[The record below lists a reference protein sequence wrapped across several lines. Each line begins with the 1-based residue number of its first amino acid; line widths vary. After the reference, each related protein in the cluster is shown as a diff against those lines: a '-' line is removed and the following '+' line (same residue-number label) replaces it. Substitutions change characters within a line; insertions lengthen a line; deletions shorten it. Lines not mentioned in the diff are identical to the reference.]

1 MTPKAND
8 AQPVAKKAASKAR
21 ASKIVEKAEETP
33 AISYEMPGYKALS
46 EEEMRRDLAEAG
58 IYAQAHAL
66 VPYQMRGN
74 TGDMYLLMQIAKHL
88 NIPFVTALRG
98 LSFIG
103 DKDVKPAMTA
113 QLMSA
118 LVRNAGHTLR
128 EQWDA
133 ETNTATATIIRKDDP
148 DFEHVAVW
156 DEEKARVAGLWE
168 STPTWVQY
176 PKAMLTARAMSEV
189 CRHAASEVLL
199 GFSYVPEEFQ
209 TAESAS
215 RVLDMRE
222 QVKHDMDRLHLS
234 SEKVAEVLDGVA
246 LPGIPVAL
254 MTPRELEEVNA
265 RIGVIEYERDKDKI
279 DEVRER
285 IQKGRDVLNL
295 SEGAF
300 AEIVRRNVRPG
311 RGYDTMNLRE
321 AEQVLDVLLRQAK
334 KSGNRSG
341 QRQAQ
346 PSQQAPTQ
354 QQHAPQQ
361 QVPVQPQQ
369 SAQQPRPQAQQGYT
383 QYMPAQPQEA
393 PQQRP
398 ETARQPQQAP
408 APAPQQQAP
417 AQESYGLYDESQR
430 PEQYPPLGS
439 QNPQGISGRM
449 AMIQRAMKKQ
459 GVSEEELPFVLAY
472 AFEDDERADVDNV
485 DALTMDDMTIL
496 LDRIQRYAAESKPAQ
511 EPTAELPFDGDTP
524 ADNMDGLESSYN
536 AHGGEV
542 DDDPENW
549 NEGWPETAKPGGG
562 ANQ

>member
-1 MTPKAND
+1 MTSQTRTTKD
-8 AQPVAKKAASKAR
+8 
-21 ASKIVEKAEETP
+21 VEKAEEPP
-33 AISYEMPGYKALS
+33 APVWEVPGYKALS
-46 EEEMRRDLAEAG
+46 EEEMRRDLAEAD
-58 IYAQAHAL
+58 IYSKAFAL
-66 VPYQMRGN
+66 IPYQMRGN
-74 TGDMYLLMQIAKHL
+74 AGDMYLLMQIAKHL
-88 NIPFVTALRG
+88 NVPFVTALRG

-103 DKDVKPAMTA
+103 DKDVKPAMSA

-133 ETNTATATIIRKDDP
+133 ETNTATATLIRKDDP
-148 DFEHVAVW
+148 SFEHVAVW
-156 DEEKARVAGLWE
+156 DEEKARIAGLWE

-199 GFSYVPEEFQ
+199 GFSYVPEEFHS
-209 TAESAS
+209 AESAS
-215 RVLDMRE
+215 RVLDMRQ
-222 QVKHDMDRLHLS
+222 QVKSDMDRLRLS

-246 LPGIPVAL
+246 LPGITVAL
-254 MTPRELEEVNA
+254 MTPRELEEINA

-295 SEGAF
+295 TEGAF

-341 QRQAQ
+341 QRQPAQ
-346 PSQQAPTQ
+346 QVPAPQSPAPHQQAPQ
-354 QQHAPQQ
+354 
-361 QVPVQPQQ
+361 
-369 SAQQPRPQAQQGYT
+369 QQPRPQAQQGYT

-393 PQQRP
+393 PKQRP
-398 ETARQPQQAP
+398 ETARQQQQAP

-439 QNPQGISGRM
+439 QNPQGTSGPM
-449 AMIQRAMKKQ
+449 AMIQRTMEKHGIAE
-459 GVSEEELPFVLAY
+459 GELPIILTYVF
-472 AFEDDERADVDNV
+472 DDERADVDNV
-485 DALTMDDMTIL
+485 DTLSMNDMPL
-496 LDRIQRYAAESKPAQ
+496 VLAGIQRYAAETKPVQ
-511 EPTAELPFDGDTP
+511 EPTAELPFDGDAP
-524 ADNMDGLESSYN
+524 ADNMEDLEASYS
-536 AHGGEV
+536 AQGSEV
-542 DDDPENW
+542 NDDPETW

-562 ANQ
+562 AN

>member
-1 MTPKAND
+1 MAPKTTD
-8 AQPVAKKAASKAR
+8 AQPVAKKAASKTR
-21 ASKIVEKAEETP
+21 ASKTVEKAADETP
-33 AISYEMPGYKALS
+33 VTSYEVPGYKALS
-46 EEEMRRDLAEAG
+46 EEEMRRDMAEAA
-58 IYAQAHAL
+58 IYAQAGAL
-66 VPYQMRGN
+66 VPSQMRGN
-74 TGDMYLLMQIAKHL
+74 AGDMYILMQIAKYL
-88 NIPFVTALRG
+88 NVPVISVLRG
-98 LSFIG
+98 FSFIG
-103 DKDVKPAMTA
+103 DKDVKPTMTA
-113 QLMSA
+113 QFMA
-118 LVRNAGHTLR
+118 GLVRNAGHTLR

-133 ETNTATATIIRKDDP
+133 ETSTATATLIRKDDP
-148 DFEHVAVW
+148 SFEHVAVW

-209 TAESAS
+209 TAETAS

-222 QVKHDMDRLHLS
+222 QVKHDMTRLNLS
-234 SEKVAEVLDGVA
+234 NEKVAEVLDGVT

-285 IQKGRDVLNL
+285 IQKGRDKLNL

-334 KSGNRSG
+334 KSGIRSG
-341 QRQAQ
+341 QRQVQPAPQAQ
-346 PSQQAPTQ
+346 SPQSP
-354 QQHAPQQ
+354 APQQ
-361 QVPVQPQQ
+361 QAPAQPYQ
-369 SAQQPRPQAQQGYT
+369 SPQQPRPQAQQGYT

-398 ETARQPQQAP
+398 EPAQQPQQAP
-408 APAPQQQAP
+408 AP

-430 PEQYPPLGS
+430 PKQYPPLGS
-439 QNPQGISGRM
+439 QKSQDTSTPMS
-449 AMIQRAMKKQ
+449 MIQRTMKEQ
-459 GVSEEELPFVLAY
+459 GVSEAELPIILTYVFGNTEKAEV
-472 AFEDDERADVDNV
+472 ENV
-485 DALTMDDMTIL
+485 DALTMADMPL
-496 LDRIQRYAAESKPAQ
+496 LLEGIQRYAAEAGPLP
-511 EPTAELPFDGDTP
+511 EPTAELPLDGDAP
-524 ADNMDGLESSYN
+524 ADNMDDLEASYS
-536 AHGGEV
+536 AHGDEV
-542 DDDPENW
+542 NDDPETW
-549 NEGWPETAKPGGG
+549 NEGWPERAKPGGG
-562 ANQ
+562 AN

>member
-1 MTPKAND
+1 MTPKTTD
-8 AQPVAKKAASKAR
+8 AQPATKKAASKTRTAK
-21 ASKIVEKAEETP
+21 AVKAEETP
-33 AISYEMPGYKALS
+33 APTWEVPGYKALT
-46 EEEMRRDLAEAG
+46 EEEMRRDLVEAD

-74 TGDMYLLMQIAKHL
+74 AGDMYLLMQIAKHL
-88 NIPFVTALRG
+88 NIPFITALRG

-133 ETNTATATIIRKDDP
+133 ETNTATAILIRKDDP
-148 DFEHVAVW
+148 QFEHVAVW

-209 TAESAS
+209 TQESAS
-215 RVLDMRE
+215 RVLDMRQ
-222 QVKHDMDRLHLS
+222 QVKHDMDRLNLS
-234 SEKVAEVLDGVA
+234 SEKVAEVLDGVT

-254 MTPRELEEVNA
+254 MTPRELEDVNA

-285 IQKGRDVLNL
+285 IQKGRDKLNL

-334 KSGNRSG
+334 KSGIRSG

-346 PSQQAPTQ
+346 PSQQAPAQ
-354 QQHAPQQ
+354 QQPAPQQ
-361 QVPVQPQQ
+361 QAPVQPQQ
-369 SAQQPRPQAQQGYT
+369 GSQQPRPQAQQGYT

-393 PQQRP
+393 PQQYP
-398 ETARQPQQAP
+398 EPAQQPQQAP
-408 APAPQQQAP
+408 AP

-430 PEQYPPLGS
+430 PEQYPSLGS
-439 QNPQGISGRM
+439 QNPQGTSGIM
-449 AMIQRAMKKQ
+449 AMIQRALQTQ
-459 GVSEEELPFVLAY
+459 GIPEEKLPIILINTFKNGEKSE
-472 AFEDDERADVDNV
+472 NV
-485 DALTMDDMTIL
+485 NALTMDDMTAL
-496 LDRIQRYAAESKPAQ
+496 LEGIQRYAAEAKSLP
-511 EPTAELPFDGDTP
+511 EPTAELPFGSDSL
-524 ADNMDGLESSYN
+524 ADNMEDLEASYSE
-536 AHGGEV
+536 HGGEV
-542 DDDPENW
+542 NDDPETW
-549 NEGWPETAKPGGG
+549 NEGWLEPAKLGGG

>member
-1 MTPKAND
+1 MAPKTANT
-8 AQPVAKKAASKAR
+8 QPAAKKAASKTR
-21 ASKIVEKAEETP
+21 TSKTVEKAEETT
-33 AISYEMPGYKALS
+33 AVSYEMPGYKALS

-88 NIPFVTALRG
+88 NIPLITALRG

-118 LVRNAGHTLR
+118 LVRNTGHTLR

-133 ETNTATATIIRKDDP
+133 ETNTATATLIRKDDP
-148 DFEHVAVW
+148 SFEHVAVW

-222 QVKHDMDRLHLS
+222 QVKHDMTRLNLS
-234 SEKVAEVLDGVA
+234 NEKVAEVLDGVT

-285 IQKGRDVLNL
+285 IQKGRDKLNL

-334 KSGNRSG
+334 KSGIRSG

-346 PSQQAPTQ
+346 PAPQA
-354 QQHAPQQ
+354 HAPQ
-361 QVPVQPQQ
+361 P
-369 SAQQPRPQAQQGYT
+369 
-383 QYMPAQPQEA
+383 
-393 PQQRP
+393 
-398 ETARQPQQAP
+398 
-408 APAPQQQAP
+408 PAPQQQAP
-417 AQESYGLYDESQR
+417 AQPYQSPQQPHPQAQQGYTQHMPTQPQQAPQQR

-439 QNPQGISGRM
+439 QKSQDTSTPMS
-449 AMIQRAMKKQ
+449 MIRRTMEAQ
-459 GVSEEELPFVLAY
+459 GVSEDELPIILTYVFGNTEKAEV
-472 AFEDDERADVDNV
+472 ENV
-485 DALTMDDMTIL
+485 DALTMADMPL
-496 LDRIQRYAAESKPAQ
+496 LLEGIQRYAAEAGPLP
-511 EPTAELPFDGDTP
+511 ETTAELPFDGDAP
-524 ADNMDGLESSYN
+524 ADNMDDLEASYN
-536 AHGGEV
+536 AQGDEV
-542 DDDPENW
+542 NDGPETW

-562 ANQ
+562 AN

>member
-1 MTPKAND
+1 MASKTTD
-8 AQPVAKKAASKAR
+8 AQPAAKKAASKTR
-21 ASKIVEKAEETP
+21 TTKTVKAEETP
-33 AISYEMPGYKALS
+33 APVWAVPGYKTLS
-46 EEEMRRDLAEAG
+46 EEEMRRDLAEAD

-74 TGDMYLLMQIAKHL
+74 AGDMYLLMQIAKHL
-88 NIPFVTALRG
+88 NIPLITALRG

-133 ETNTATATIIRKDDP
+133 ETNTATATLIRKDDP
-148 DFEHVAVW
+148 SFEHVAVW

-168 STPTWVQY
+168 STPTWIQY

-222 QVKHDMDRLHLS
+222 QVKHDMTRLNLS
-234 SEKVAEVLDGVA
+234 SEKVAEVLNGVT

-254 MTPRELEEVNA
+254 MTPRELEDVNA

-285 IQKGRDVLNL
+285 IQKGRDKLNL

-321 AEQVLDVLLRQAK
+321 AEQVLEVLLRQAK
-334 KSGNRSG
+334 KSGIRSG

-346 PSQQAPTQ
+346 PAPQAQSPQQT
-354 QQHAPQQ
+354 APQQ
-361 QVPVQPQQ
+361 QAPAQPYQ
-369 SAQQPRPQAQQGYT
+369 SPQQPRPQAQQGYT

-398 ETARQPQQAP
+398 EPAQQPQQAP
-408 APAPQQQAP
+408 AP

-439 QNPQGISGRM
+439 QKSQDTSTPMS
-449 AMIQRAMKKQ
+449 MIRRTMEAQ
-459 GVSEEELPFVLAY
+459 GVSEDELPIILTYVFGNTEKAEV
-472 AFEDDERADVDNV
+472 ENV
-485 DALTMDDMTIL
+485 DALTMTDMPIVL
-496 LDRIQRYAAESKPAQ
+496 EGIQRYAAEAGPLP

-524 ADNMDGLESSYN
+524 ADKMDDLEASYS

-542 DDDPENW
+542 DDDPEAW
-549 NEGWPETAKPGGG
+549 NEGWPEPAKPGGG

>member
-1 MTPKAND
+1 MAPKTSG
-8 AQPVAKKAASKAR
+8 AQPVAKKVASKTRTAK
-21 ASKIVEKAEETP
+21 AVEKAEETP
-33 AISYEMPGYKALS
+33 VISYEMPGYKALS
-46 EEEMRRDLAEAG
+46 EEEMRRDMAEAA
-58 IYAQAHAL
+58 IYAQAGAL
-66 VPYQMRGN
+66 VPSQMRSN
-74 TGDMYLLMQIAKHL
+74 AGDMYILMQIAKYL
-88 NIPFVTALRG
+88 NVPVISVLRG
-98 LSFIG
+98 FSFIG
-103 DKDVKPAMTA
+103 DKDVKPTMTA
-113 QLMSA
+113 QFMA
-118 LVRNAGHTLR
+118 GLVRNAGHTLR

-148 DFEHVAVW
+148 SFEHVAVW

-222 QVKHDMDRLHLS
+222 QVKRDMDGLHLS
-234 SEKVAEVLDGVA
+234 SEKVAEVLDGVT

-285 IQKGRDVLNL
+285 IQKGRDKLNL

-334 KSGNRSG
+334 KSGIRSG

-346 PSQQAPTQ
+346 PAPQAHAPQ
-354 QQHAPQQ
+354 SPAPQQ
-361 QVPVQPQQ
+361 QAPAQPYQSPQQ
-369 SAQQPRPQAQQGYT
+369 PHPQAQQGYT
-383 QYMPAQPQEA
+383 QYMPAQPQQA

-398 ETARQPQQAP
+398 EPAQQPQQAP
-408 APAPQQQAP
+408 AP

-439 QNPQGISGRM
+439 QNPQGTSGPM
-449 AMIQRAMKKQ
+449 AMIQRTMKEQ
-459 GVSEEELPFVLAY
+459 GVPMDELPIVLSY
-472 AFEDDERADVDNV
+472 IFGEDKRADVDNV
-485 DALTMDDMTIL
+485 DALTMNDMTTV
-496 LDRIQRYAAESKPAQ
+496 LDGIQRYAAESGPLS
-511 EPTAELPFDGDTP
+511 EPTAELPFDGDAP
-524 ADNMDGLESSYN
+524 ADNMDDLEASYS
-536 AHGGEV
+536 AQGDEV
-542 DDDPENW
+542 NDDPETW

-562 ANQ
+562 TN

>member
-1 MTPKAND
+1 MAHKSAD
-8 AQPVAKKAASKAR
+8 AQPAAKKAASKTR
-21 ASKIVEKAEETP
+21 APKPVKAEEPTAP
-33 AISYEMPGYKALS
+33 VWEVPGYKALS
-46 EEEMRRDLAEAG
+46 EEEMRRDLAEAD

-66 VPYQMRGN
+66 IPYQMRGN

-88 NIPFVTALRG
+88 NIPFITALRG

-133 ETNTATATIIRKDDP
+133 ETSTATATLIRNDDP
-148 DFEHVAVW
+148 SFEHVAVW

-234 SEKVAEVLDGVA
+234 SEKVAEVLDGVT

-279 DEVRER
+279 DKARER
-285 IQKGRDVLNL
+285 IQKGRDKLNL

-334 KSGNRSG
+334 KSGIRSG
-341 QRQAQ
+341 QHQTQ
-346 PSQQAPTQ
+346 PSQQANSQPQPT
-354 QQHAPQQ
+354 PQQ
-361 QVPVQPQQ
+361 QAPVQPQQ

-383 QYMPAQPQEA
+383 QNMPAQPQQP

-398 ETARQPQQAP
+398 EPARQPQQAQ
-408 APAPQQQAP
+408 ATAPQQQAP

-430 PEQYPPLGS
+430 PEHYPPLGS
-439 QNPQGISGRM
+439 QNPQGISGPM

-472 AFEDDERADVDNV
+472 AFENDERADVDNV

-496 LDRIQRYAAESKPAQ
+496 LDRIQRYAAEAGPLP
-511 EPTAELPFDGDTP
+511 EPTVELPFDGDAS
-524 ADNMDGLESSYN
+524 ADNMDDLEASYI
-536 AHGGEV
+536 AQGDEV
-542 DDDPENW
+542 NDDPETW
-549 NEGWPETAKPGGG
+549 NEGWPETAKPGGA
-562 ANQ
+562 AN

>member
-1 MTPKAND
+1 MAPKTTD
-8 AQPVAKKAASKAR
+8 AQPAAKKAASKTR
-21 ASKIVEKAEETP
+21 ASKTVEKDAETTT
-33 AISYEMPGYKALS
+33 ISHEMPGYKALS
-46 EEEMRRDLAEAG
+46 EEEMRRDMAEAA
-58 IYAQAHAL
+58 IYAQAGAL
-66 VPYQMRGN
+66 VPSQMRGN
-74 TGDMYLLMQIAKHL
+74 AGDMYILMQIAKYL
-88 NIPFVTALRG
+88 NVPVISVLRG
-98 LSFIG
+98 FSFIG
-103 DKDVKPAMTA
+103 DKDVKPTMTA
-113 QLMSA
+113 QFMA
-118 LVRNAGHTLR
+118 GLVRNAGHTLR

-133 ETNTATATIIRKDDP
+133 ETNTATATLIRKDDP
-148 DFEHVAVW
+148 SFEHIAVW

-222 QVKHDMDRLHLS
+222 QVKRDMDGLHLS
-234 SEKVAEVLDGVA
+234 NEKVADLLDGIA

-265 RIGVIEYERDKDKI
+265 RIGMIEYGRDKDKI

-285 IQKGRDVLNL
+285 IQKGLDVLHL
-295 SEGAF
+295 TEGAF

-341 QRQAQ
+341 QRQ
-346 PSQQAPTQ
+346 PSQQAPAQQPMQ
-354 QQHAPQQ
+354 QQAHAQ
-361 QVPVQPQQ
+361 PVQ
-369 SAQQPRPQAQQGYT
+369 SAQQQARPQSQQGYT
-383 QYMPAQPQEA
+383 QYMPAQPQQA

-398 ETARQPQQAP
+398 EPTQQPQQAP
-408 APAPQQQAP
+408 AP

-439 QNPQGISGRM
+439 QKQQSASGIM
-449 AMIQRAMKKQ
+449 TMIQRAMQKQ
-459 GVSEEELPFVLAY
+459 GLAEDELPFVLAHIFGDN
-472 AFEDDERADVDNV
+472 APDVDE
-485 DALTMDDMTIL
+485 LTMNDMTTVFAGIE
-496 LDRIQRYAAESKPAQ
+496 RYAAKAGAVVEP
-511 EPTAELPFDGDTP
+511 EPTAELPLDGDAP
-524 ADNMDGLESSYN
+524 ADTDNLDDLEASYS
-536 AHGGEV
+536 AQGGEV
-542 DDDPENW
+542 NDDDAEAW

-562 ANQ
+562 AN

>member
-1 MTPKAND
+1 MAPKTTD
-8 AQPVAKKAASKAR
+8 AQPAAKKAASKTR
-21 ASKIVEKAEETP
+21 ASKTVEKDAETTT
-33 AISYEMPGYKALS
+33 ISHEMPGYKALS
-46 EEEMRRDLAEAG
+46 EEEMRRDMAEAA
-58 IYAQAHAL
+58 IYAQAGAL
-66 VPYQMRGN
+66 VPSQMRGN
-74 TGDMYLLMQIAKHL
+74 AGDMYILMQIAKYL
-88 NIPFVTALRG
+88 NVPVISVLRG
-98 LSFIG
+98 FSFIG
-103 DKDVKPAMTA
+103 DKDVKPTMTA
-113 QLMSA
+113 QFMA
-118 LVRNAGHTLR
+118 GLVRNAGHTLR

-133 ETNTATATIIRKDDP
+133 ETNTATATLIRKDDP
-148 DFEHVAVW
+148 SFEHIAVW

-222 QVKHDMDRLHLS
+222 QVKRDMDGLHLS
-234 SEKVAEVLDGVA
+234 NEKVADLLDGIA

-265 RIGVIEYERDKDKI
+265 RIGMIEYGRDKDKI

-285 IQKGRDVLNL
+285 IQKGLDVLHL
-295 SEGAF
+295 TEGAF

-341 QRQAQ
+341 QRQ
-346 PSQQAPTQ
+346 PSQQAPAQQPMQ
-354 QQHAPQQ
+354 QQAHAQ
-361 QVPVQPQQ
+361 PVQ
-369 SAQQPRPQAQQGYT
+369 SAQQQARPQSQQGYT
-383 QYMPAQPQEA
+383 QYMPAQPQQA

-398 ETARQPQQAP
+398 EPTQQPQQAP
-408 APAPQQQAP
+408 AP

-439 QNPQGISGRM
+439 QKQQSASGIM
-449 AMIQRAMKKQ
+449 TMIQRAMQKQ
-459 GVSEEELPFVLAY
+459 GLAEDELPFVLAHIFGDN
-472 AFEDDERADVDNV
+472 APDVDE
-485 DALTMDDMTIL
+485 LTMNDMTTVFAGIE
-496 LDRIQRYAAESKPAQ
+496 RYAAKAGAVVEP
-511 EPTAELPFDGDTP
+511 EPTAELPLDGDAP
-524 ADNMDGLESSYN
+524 ADTGNLDDLEASYS
-536 AHGGEV
+536 AQGGEV
-542 DDDPENW
+542 NDDDAEAW

-562 ANQ
+562 AN

>member
-1 MTPKAND
+1 MAPKTAD
-8 AQPVAKKAASKAR
+8 AQPATKKAASKTR
-21 ASKIVEKAEETP
+21 TTKTVKAEEPTAP
-33 AISYEMPGYKALS
+33 AWEVPGYKALS
-46 EEEMRRDLAEAG
+46 EEEMRRDLAEAD

-66 VPYQMRGN
+66 IPYQMRGN
-74 TGDMYLLMQIAKHL
+74 AGDMYLLMQIAKHL
-88 NIPFVTALRG
+88 NIPFITALRG

-133 ETNTATATIIRKDDP
+133 ETNTATATLIRKDDP
-148 DFEHVAVW
+148 SFEHVAVW

-222 QVKHDMDRLHLS
+222 QVKHDMARLNLS
-234 SEKVAEVLDGVA
+234 GEKVAEVLNGVT

-254 MTPRELEEVNA
+254 MTPRELEDVNA

-346 PSQQAPTQ
+346 PAQQAPAQ
-354 QQHAPQQ
+354 QQA
-361 QVPVQPQQ
+361 PVQPQQ
-369 SAQQPRPQAQQGYT
+369 GVQQPRPQAQQGYG
-383 QYMPAQPQEA
+383 QHMPIRPQEA

-398 ETARQPQQAP
+398 EPAQQPQQAP
-408 APAPQQQAP
+408 AP

-430 PEQYPPLGS
+430 PKQYPPLGS
-439 QNPQGISGRM
+439 QKSQDTSTPMS
-449 AMIQRAMKKQ
+449 MIQRTMKEQ
-459 GVSEEELPFVLAY
+459 GVSEAELPIILTYVFGNTEKAEV
-472 AFEDDERADVDNV
+472 ENV
-485 DALTMDDMTIL
+485 DALTMADMPL
-496 LDRIQRYAAESKPAQ
+496 LLEGIQRYAAEAGPLP
-511 EPTAELPFDGDTP
+511 EPTAELPFDGDAS
-524 ADNMDGLESSYN
+524 ADNMDDMEASYS
-536 AHGGEV
+536 AQGDEV
-542 DDDPENW
+542 NDDPETW
-549 NEGWPETAKPGGG
+549 NEGWPETAKPGGA
-562 ANQ
+562 AN

>member
-1 MTPKAND
+1 MTPKTAD
-8 AQPVAKKAASKAR
+8 AQPVAKKTATKTRTPKA
-21 ASKIVEKAEETP
+21 VEKAEETP
-33 AISYEMPGYKALS
+33 VISLEVPGYKALS
-46 EEEMRRDLAEAG
+46 EEEMRRDMAEAA
-58 IYAQAHAL
+58 IYAQAGAL
-66 VPYQMRGN
+66 VPSQMRGN
-74 TGDMYLLMQIAKHL
+74 AGDMYILMQIAKYL
-88 NIPFVTALRG
+88 NVPVISVLRG
-98 LSFIG
+98 FSFIG
-103 DKDVKPAMTA
+103 DKDVKPTMTA
-113 QLMSA
+113 QFMA
-118 LVRNAGHTLR
+118 GLVRNAGHTLR

-148 DFEHVAVW
+148 SFEHVAVW

-222 QVKHDMDRLHLS
+222 QVKRDMDGLHLS
-234 SEKVAEVLDGVA
+234 NEKVADLLDGIA
-246 LPGIPVAL
+246 LPGIPVIL

-265 RIGVIEYERDKDKI
+265 RIGMIEYERDKDKI

-285 IQKGRDVLNL
+285 IQKGLDVLHL
-295 SEGAF
+295 TEGAF

-341 QRQAQ
+341 QRQ
-346 PSQQAPTQ
+346 PSQQAPAQQPMQ
-354 QQHAPQQ
+354 QQAHAQ
-361 QVPVQPQQ
+361 PVQ
-369 SAQQPRPQAQQGYT
+369 SAQQQARPQSQQGYT
-383 QYMPAQPQEA
+383 QYMPAQPQQA

-398 ETARQPQQAP
+398 EPAQQPQQAP
-408 APAPQQQAP
+408 AP

-439 QNPQGISGRM
+439 QNPQGTPGIR
-449 AMIQRAMKKQ
+449 AMIQRALQTQGIPEEKLPNILIATFKK
-459 GVSEEELPFVLAY
+459 GEKAE
-472 AFEDDERADVDNV
+472 NV
-485 DALTMDDMTIL
+485 DALTMDDMTTL
-496 LDRIQRYAAESKPAQ
+496 LDGIQRYATEPESFS
-511 EPTAELPFDGDTP
+511 EPTVELPFDGDAS
-524 ADNMDGLESSYN
+524 ADNMDDLEASYI
-536 AHGGEV
+536 AQGDEV
-542 DDDPENW
+542 NDDPETW

>member
-8 AQPVAKKAASKAR
+8 AQPVAKKAASKTRTTKAT
-21 ASKIVEKAEETP
+21 EKAEETP
-33 AISYEMPGYKALS
+33 TISYEMPGYKALS

-88 NIPFVTALRG
+88 NIPLITALRG

-128 EQWDA
+128 EQWDQ
-133 ETNTATATIIRKDDP
+133 ETNTATATLIRKDDP
-148 DFEHVAVW
+148 SFEHVAVW

-222 QVKHDMDRLHLS
+222 QVKHDMTRLNLS
-234 SEKVAEVLDGVA
+234 SEKVAEVLDGVT

-279 DEVRER
+279 DNVRER
-285 IQKGRDVLNL
+285 IQKGLDLL
-295 SEGAF
+295 HLTEGAF

-341 QRQAQ
+341 QRQ
-346 PSQQAPTQ
+346 PSQQAPAQ
-354 QQHAPQQ
+354 QQSMQQ
-361 QVPVQPQQ
+361 QTPAQPAQ
-369 SAQQPRPQAQQGYT
+369 SAQQQPRPQAQQGYI
-383 QYMPAQPQEA
+383 QYMPTQPQQA

-398 ETARQPQQAP
+398 EPAPQPQQAP
-408 APAPQQQAP
+408 AP

-439 QNPQGISGRM
+439 QKQQGASGIM
-449 AMIQRAMKKQ
+449 AMIQRAMQTQ
-459 GVSEEELPFVLAY
+459 GVSMDELPIVLNYIFGEREVSVDELTMNDMTTVLAGI
-472 AFEDDERADVDNV
+472 E
-485 DALTMDDMTIL
+485 
-496 LDRIQRYAAESKPAQ
+496 RYAAEAGAVAEP
-511 EPTAELPFDGDTP
+511 EPTAELPLNDDAP
-524 ADNMDGLESSYN
+524 ADMDDLEASYS
-536 AHGGEV
+536 AQGGEV
-542 DDDPENW
+542 NDDDSETW

-562 ANQ
+562 AN

>member
-1 MTPKAND
+1 MTSKTRT
-8 AQPVAKKAASKAR
+8 SKA
-21 ASKIVEKAEETP
+21 VEKAEETTT
-33 AISYEMPGYKALS
+33 ISHEMPGYKALT
-46 EEEMRRDLAEAG
+46 EEEMRRNLAEAD
-58 IYAQAHAL
+58 IYSRAFAL
-66 VPYQMRGN
+66 IPYQMRGN
-74 TGDMYLLMQIAKHL
+74 AGDMYLLIQIAKHL
-88 NIPFVTALRG
+88 NVPFITALRG

-103 DKDVKPAMTA
+103 DKDVKPAMSA

-128 EQWDA
+128 EQWDP
-133 ETNTATATIIRKDDP
+133 ETNTATAVIIRKDDP
-148 DFEHVAVW
+148 QFEHVAVW

-168 STPTWVQY
+168 STPTWMQY

-209 TAESAS
+209 TQESAS
-215 RVLDMRE
+215 RVLDMRQ
-222 QVKHDMDRLHLS
+222 QVQADMDRLRLS
-234 SEKVAEVLDGVA
+234 SEKAIEVLDGVT
-246 LPGIPVAL
+246 LPGITIAL

-295 SEGAF
+295 TEGAF

-341 QRQAQ
+341 QRQPAQ
-346 PSQQAPTQ
+346 QVPAPQ
-354 QQHAPQQ
+354 SPAPQQ
-361 QVPVQPQQ
+361 QAPQ
-369 SAQQPRPQAQQGYT
+369 QQPRPQAQQGYT

-393 PQQRP
+393 PQQHP
-398 ETARQPQQAP
+398 EPVRQPQQAQ

-439 QNPQGISGRM
+439 QNPQGTSGPM
-449 AMIQRAMKKQ
+449 AMIQRTMEKHGIAE
-459 GVSEEELPFVLAY
+459 GELPIILTYVF
-472 AFEDDERADVDNV
+472 DDERADVDNV
-485 DALTMDDMTIL
+485 DTLSMNDMPL
-496 LDRIQRYAAESKPAQ
+496 VLAGIQRYAAETKPVQ
-511 EPTAELPFDGDTP
+511 EPTAELPFDGDAP
-524 ADNMDGLESSYN
+524 ADNMEDLEASYS
-536 AHGGEV
+536 AQGSEV
-542 DDDPENW
+542 NDDPETW

-562 ANQ
+562 AN

>member
-8 AQPVAKKAASKAR
+8 AQPAAKKAASKTR
-21 ASKIVEKAEETP
+21 ASKTVEKAEETS
-33 AISYEMPGYKALS
+33 ISHEMPGYKALS
-46 EEEMRRDLAEAG
+46 EEEMRRDLAEAD

-66 VPYQMRGN
+66 IPYQMRGN

-88 NIPFVTALRG
+88 NIPFITALRG

-133 ETNTATATIIRKDDP
+133 ETNTATAILIRKDDP
-148 DFEHVAVW
+148 QFEHVAVW

-168 STPTWVQY
+168 STPTWMQY

-209 TAESAS
+209 SQESAS

-222 QVKHDMDRLHLS
+222 QVKRDMDGLHLS
-234 SEKVAEVLDGVA
+234 NEKVADLLDGIA

-254 MTPRELEEVNA
+254 MTPRELEDVNA

-346 PSQQAPTQ
+346 PAQQAPAQ
-354 QQHAPQQ
+354 QQA
-361 QVPVQPQQ
+361 PVQPQQ
-369 SAQQPRPQAQQGYT
+369 GVQQPRPQAQQGYG
-383 QYMPAQPQEA
+383 QHMPTRPQEA

-398 ETARQPQQAP
+398 EPAQQPQQAP
-408 APAPQQQAP
+408 AP

-430 PEQYPPLGS
+430 PKQYPPLGS
-439 QNPQGISGRM
+439 QKSQDTSTPMS
-449 AMIQRAMKKQ
+449 MIQRTMKEQ
-459 GVSEEELPFVLAY
+459 GVSEAELPIILTYVFGNTEKAEV
-472 AFEDDERADVDNV
+472 ENV
-485 DALTMDDMTIL
+485 DALTMADMPL
-496 LDRIQRYAAESKPAQ
+496 LLEGIQRYAAEAGPLP
-511 EPTAELPFDGDTP
+511 EPTAELPFDGDAS
-524 ADNMDGLESSYN
+524 ADNMDDMEASYS
-536 AHGGEV
+536 AQGDEV
-542 DDDPENW
+542 NDGSETW

-562 ANQ
+562 AN

>member
-1 MTPKAND
+1 MTPKTTD
-8 AQPVAKKAASKAR
+8 AQPATKKAAPKTR
-21 ASKIVEKAEETP
+21 TPKTVKAEETP
-33 AISYEMPGYKALS
+33 APTWEVPGYKALS

-88 NIPFVTALRG
+88 NIPFITALRG

-128 EQWDA
+128 EQWDP
-133 ETNTATATIIRKDDP
+133 ETNTATATLIRKDDP
-148 DFEHVAVW
+148 SFEHVAVW

-222 QVKHDMDRLHLS
+222 QVKHDMARLNLS
-234 SEKVAEVLDGVA
+234 GEKVADLLDGIA
-246 LPGIPVAL
+246 LPGIPVTL

-265 RIGVIEYERDKDKI
+265 RIGMIEYERDKDKI

-285 IQKGRDVLNL
+285 IQKGLDVLHL
-295 SEGAF
+295 TEGAF

-341 QRQAQ
+341 QRQ
-346 PSQQAPTQ
+346 PSQQAPAQQPMQ
-354 QQHAPQQ
+354 QQAHAQ
-361 QVPVQPQQ
+361 PVQ
-369 SAQQPRPQAQQGYT
+369 SAQQQARPQSQQGYT
-383 QYMPAQPQEA
+383 QHMPAQPQQA

-398 ETARQPQQAP
+398 EPAQQPQQAP
-408 APAPQQQAP
+408 AS

-430 PEQYPPLGS
+430 PKQYPPLGS
-439 QNPQGISGRM
+439 QKQQGASGIM
-449 AMIQRAMKKQ
+449 TMIQRAMQKQ
-459 GVSEEELPFVLAY
+459 GLAEDELPFVLAHTFGDN
-472 AFEDDERADVDNV
+472 APDVDE
-485 DALTMDDMTIL
+485 LTMNDMTTVFAGIE
-496 LDRIQRYAAESKPAQ
+496 RYAAKAGAVVEP
-511 EPTAELPFDGDTP
+511 EPTAELPLDGDAP
-524 ADNMDGLESSYN
+524 ADTDNLDDLEASYS
-536 AHGGEV
+536 AQGGEV
-542 DDDPENW
+542 NDDESETW

-562 ANQ
+562 AN

>member
-1 MTPKAND
+1 MTSQTRTTKA
-8 AQPVAKKAASKAR
+8 
-21 ASKIVEKAEETP
+21 VEKAEEAP
-33 AISYEMPGYKALS
+33 APVWEVPGYKALT
-46 EEEMRRDLAEAG
+46 EEEMRRDLAEAD
-58 IYAQAHAL
+58 IYSKAFAL
-66 VPYQMRGN
+66 IPYQMRGN

-103 DKDVKPAMTA
+103 DKDVKPAMSA

-128 EQWDA
+128 EQWDPK
-133 ETNTATATIIRKDDP
+133 TNTATAVLIRKDDP
-148 DFEHVAVW
+148 SFEHVAVW

-168 STPTWVQY
+168 LTPTWVQY

-222 QVKHDMDRLHLS
+222 QVKHDMTRLNLS
-234 SEKVAEVLDGVA
+234 SEKVAEVLDGVT

-254 MTPRELEEVNA
+254 MTPRELEDVNA

-279 DEVRER
+279 DKVRER
-285 IQKGRDVLNL
+285 IQKGRDKLNL

-334 KSGNRSG
+334 KSGVRSG

-346 PSQQAPTQ
+346 PAPQAPAPQ
-354 QQHAPQQ
+354 PPAPQQ
-361 QVPVQPQQ
+361 Q
-369 SAQQPRPQAQQGYT
+369 
-383 QYMPAQPQEA
+383 
-393 PQQRP
+393 
-398 ETARQPQQAP
+398 

-417 AQESYGLYDESQR
+417 APESYGLYDESQR

-439 QNPQGISGRM
+439 QKQQGTSGPM
-449 AMIQRAMKKQ
+449 AMIQRTMKAQ
-459 GVSEEELPFVLAY
+459 GIPEGELPIILTYVFG
-472 AFEDDERADVDNV
+472 DDERADVDNV
-485 DALTMDDMTIL
+485 GTLSMNDMPL
-496 LDRIQRYAAESKPAQ
+496 VLAGIQRYAAETKPVQ
-511 EPTAELPFDGDTP
+511 EPTAELPFDGDAP
-524 ADNMDGLESSYN
+524 ADNMEDLEASYS
-536 AHGGEV
+536 AQGGEV
-542 DDDPENW
+542 NDDDAEAW

-562 ANQ
+562 AN

>member
-8 AQPVAKKAASKAR
+8 AQPAAKKAASKTRTAK
-21 ASKIVEKAEETP
+21 AAEKAEETT
-33 AISYEMPGYKALS
+33 AVSHEMPGYKALS
-46 EEEMRRDLAEAG
+46 EEEMRHDLAEAG

-88 NIPFVTALRG
+88 NIPFITALRG

-133 ETNTATATIIRKDDP
+133 DTNTATAILIRKDDP
-148 DFEHVAVW
+148 SFEHVAVW

-168 STPTWVQY
+168 STPTWMQY

-222 QVKHDMDRLHLS
+222 QVKHDMTRLNLS
-234 SEKVAEVLDGVA
+234 SEKVAEVLDGVT

-254 MTPRELEEVNA
+254 MTPRELEDVNA

-285 IQKGRDVLNL
+285 IQKGRDKLNL

-334 KSGNRSG
+334 KSGIRSG

-346 PSQQAPTQ
+346 PAPQAPAPQ
-354 QQHAPQQ
+354 PSAPQQ
-361 QVPVQPQQ
+361 QAPAQPYQSPQQ
-369 SAQQPRPQAQQGYT
+369 PHPQAQQGYS
-383 QYMPAQPQEA
+383 QHMPAQPQEA

-398 ETARQPQQAP
+398 EPAQQPQQAP
-408 APAPQQQAP
+408 AP

-439 QNPQGISGRM
+439 QKPKGVSGPM
-449 AMIQRAMKKQ
+449 GMIQRTMRTQ
-459 GVSEEELPFVLAY
+459 GLSEDELPIVLAY
-472 AFEDDERADVDNV
+472 VFGDKQVNV
-485 DALTMDDMTIL
+485 DELTMDETTAVL
-496 LDRIQRYAAESKPAQ
+496 AGIQRYAAEAGAP
-511 EPTAELPFDGDTP
+511 EPTAELPLNGDAP
-524 ADNMDGLESSYN
+524 ANTDNLDDLEAFYS
-536 AHGGEV
+536 AQGGEV
-542 DDDPENW
+542 NDDESETW

>member
-8 AQPVAKKAASKAR
+8 AQPVAKKAASKTRTA
-21 ASKIVEKAEETP
+21 KTVEKAEETTT
-33 AISYEMPGYKALS
+33 ISHEMPGYKALS

-88 NIPFVTALRG
+88 NIPLITALRG

-133 ETNTATATIIRKDDP
+133 ETNTATATLIRKDDP
-148 DFEHVAVW
+148 SFEHVAVW

-168 STPTWVQY
+168 STPTWMQY

-222 QVKHDMDRLHLS
+222 QVKHDMTRLNLS
-234 SEKVAEVLDGVA
+234 NEKVADLLDGIA

-265 RIGVIEYERDKDKI
+265 RIGMIEYERDKDKI

-285 IQKGRDVLNL
+285 IQKGLDVLHL
-295 SEGAF
+295 TEGAF

-334 KSGNRSG
+334 KSSNRSG
-341 QRQAQ
+341 QRQ
-346 PSQQAPTQ
+346 PSQQAPAQQPMQ
-354 QQHAPQQ
+354 QQAHAQ
-361 QVPVQPQQ
+361 PVQ
-369 SAQQPRPQAQQGYT
+369 SAQQQARPQSQQGYT
-383 QYMPAQPQEA
+383 QYMPAQPQQA

-398 ETARQPQQAP
+398 EPAQQPQQVP
-408 APAPQQQAP
+408 AP

-439 QNPQGISGRM
+439 QKQQGASGIM
-449 AMIQRAMKKQ
+449 TMIQRAMQKQ
-459 GVSEEELPFVLAY
+459 GLAEDELPFVLAHIFGDN
-472 AFEDDERADVDNV
+472 APDVDE
-485 DALTMDDMTIL
+485 LTMNDMTTVFAGIE
-496 LDRIQRYAAESKPAQ
+496 RYAAKAGAVVEP
-511 EPTAELPFDGDTP
+511 EPTAELPLDGDAP
-524 ADNMDGLESSYN
+524 ANTDNLDDLEAFYS
-536 AHGGEV
+536 AQGGEV
-542 DDDPENW
+542 NDDDSEAW

-562 ANQ
+562 AN

>member
-1 MTPKAND
+1 MTSKTRT
-8 AQPVAKKAASKAR
+8 SKA
-21 ASKIVEKAEETP
+21 VEKAEETTT
-33 AISYEMPGYKALS
+33 ISHEMPGYKALT
-46 EEEMRRDLAEAG
+46 EEEMRRDLAEAD
-58 IYAQAHAL
+58 IYSRAFAL
-66 VPYQMRGN
+66 IPYQMRGN
-74 TGDMYLLMQIAKHL
+74 AGDMYLLMQIAKHL
-88 NIPFVTALRG
+88 NVPFITALRG

-103 DKDVKPAMTA
+103 DKDVKPAMSA

-128 EQWDA
+128 EQWDP
-133 ETNTATATIIRKDDP
+133 ETNTATAVIIRKDDP
-148 DFEHVAVW
+148 QFEHVAVW

-209 TAESAS
+209 TQESAS
-215 RVLDMRE
+215 RVLDMRQ
-222 QVKHDMDRLHLS
+222 QVQADMDRLQLS
-234 SEKVAEVLDGVA
+234 SEKAIEVLDGVT
-246 LPGIPVAL
+246 LPGITIAL

-295 SEGAF
+295 TEGAF

-321 AEQVLDVLLRQAK
+321 AEQVLDVLLRQSK

-341 QRQAQ
+341 QRQ
-346 PSQQAPTQ
+346 PVQQAP
-354 QQHAPQQ
+354 APQQ
-361 QVPVQPQQ
+361 QLAQQAPVQSQQ
-369 SAQQPRPQAQQGYT
+369 VAQQPRPQAQQGYT

-393 PQQRP
+393 LQQRP
-398 ETARQPQQAP
+398 APAAPQAP
-408 APAPQQQAP
+408 VPAPV
-417 AQESYGLYDESQR
+417 QESYGLYDESQR

-439 QNPQGISGRM
+439 QNPQGTSGPM
-449 AMIQRAMKKQ
+449 AMIQRTMEKHGIAE
-459 GVSEEELPFVLAY
+459 GELPIILTYVF
-472 AFEDDERADVDNV
+472 DDERADVDNV
-485 DALTMDDMTIL
+485 DTLSMNDMPL
-496 LDRIQRYAAESKPAQ
+496 VLAGIQRYAAETKPVQ
-511 EPTAELPFDGDTP
+511 EPTAELPFDGDAP
-524 ADNMDGLESSYN
+524 ADNMEDLEASYS
-536 AHGGEV
+536 AQGSEV
-542 DDDPENW
+542 NDDPETW

-562 ANQ
+562 AN

>member
-1 MTPKAND
+1 MAPKTTD
-8 AQPVAKKAASKAR
+8 AQPAAKKAASKTR
-21 ASKIVEKAEETP
+21 ASKTVEKDAETTT
-33 AISYEMPGYKALS
+33 ISHEMPGYKALS
-46 EEEMRRDLAEAG
+46 EEEMRRDMAEAA
-58 IYAQAHAL
+58 IYAQAGAL
-66 VPYQMRGN
+66 VPSQMRGN
-74 TGDMYLLMQIAKHL
+74 AGDMYILMQIAKYL
-88 NIPFVTALRG
+88 NVPVISVLRG
-98 LSFIG
+98 FSFIG
-103 DKDVKPAMTA
+103 DKDVKPTMTA
-113 QLMSA
+113 QFMA
-118 LVRNAGHTLR
+118 GLVRNAGHTLR

-133 ETNTATATIIRKDDP
+133 ETNTATATLIRKDDP
-148 DFEHVAVW
+148 SFEHIAVW

-222 QVKHDMDRLHLS
+222 QVKRDMDGLHLS
-234 SEKVAEVLDGVA
+234 NEKVADLLDGIA

-254 MTPRELEEVNA
+254 MTPLELEEVNA
-265 RIGVIEYERDKDKI
+265 RIGRIEYGRDKDKI

-285 IQKGRDVLNL
+285 IQKGLDVLHL
-295 SEGAF
+295 TEGAF

-341 QRQAQ
+341 QRQ
-346 PSQQAPTQ
+346 PSQQAPAQQPMQ
-354 QQHAPQQ
+354 QQAHAQ
-361 QVPVQPQQ
+361 PVQ
-369 SAQQPRPQAQQGYT
+369 SAQQQARPQSQQGYT
-383 QYMPAQPQEA
+383 QYMPAQPQQA

-398 ETARQPQQAP
+398 EPTQQPQQAP
-408 APAPQQQAP
+408 AP

-439 QNPQGISGRM
+439 QKQQSASGIM
-449 AMIQRAMKKQ
+449 TMIQRAMQKQ
-459 GVSEEELPFVLAY
+459 GLAEDELPFVLAHIFGDN
-472 AFEDDERADVDNV
+472 APDVDE
-485 DALTMDDMTIL
+485 LTMNDMTTVFAGIE
-496 LDRIQRYAAESKPAQ
+496 RYAAKAGAVVEP
-511 EPTAELPFDGDTP
+511 EPTAELPLDGDAP
-524 ADNMDGLESSYN
+524 ADTDNLDDLEASYS
-536 AHGGEV
+536 AQGGEV
-542 DDDPENW
+542 NDDDAEAW

-562 ANQ
+562 AN

>member
-8 AQPVAKKAASKAR
+8 AQPAAKKAASKPRMTKA
-21 ASKIVEKAEETP
+21 AEKAEETP
-33 AISYEMPGYKALS
+33 AISHEIPGYKALS

-74 TGDMYLLMQIAKHL
+74 AGDMYLLMQIAKHL
-88 NIPFVTALRG
+88 NIPLVTALRG

-133 ETNTATATIIRKDDP
+133 ETNTATATLIRKDDP
-148 DFEHVAVW
+148 SFEHVAVW

-215 RVLDMRE
+215 RVLDMRQ
-222 QVKHDMDRLHLS
+222 QVKGDMARLNLS
-234 SEKVAEVLDGVA
+234 SEKVAEVLDGVT

-285 IQKGRDVLNL
+285 IQKGRDKLNL

-334 KSGNRSG
+334 KSGIRSG

-346 PSQQAPTQ
+346 PAQ
-354 QQHAPQQ
+354 QQPAPQQ
-361 QVPVQPQQ
+361 QAPARPQQ
-369 SAQQPRPQAQQGYT
+369 GAQQPRPQAQQGYT

-398 ETARQPQQAP
+398 EPAQQPQQAP
-408 APAPQQQAP
+408 AP

-439 QNPQGISGRM
+439 QKSQDSSTPMS
-449 AMIQRAMKKQ
+449 MIRRTMEAQ
-459 GVSEEELPFVLAY
+459 GVSEDELPIILTYVFGNTEKAEV
-472 AFEDDERADVDNV
+472 ENV
-485 DALTMDDMTIL
+485 DALTMADMPIVL
-496 LDRIQRYAAESKPAQ
+496 EGIQRYAAEAGPLP
-511 EPTAELPFDGDTP
+511 EPTAELPLDGDTP
-524 ADNMDGLESSYN
+524 ADNMDDLEASYS
-536 AHGGEV
+536 AHGDEV
-542 DDDPENW
+542 NDDPETW

>member
-1 MTPKAND
+1 MTSKTRT
-8 AQPVAKKAASKAR
+8 SKA
-21 ASKIVEKAEETP
+21 VEKAEETTT
-33 AISYEMPGYKALS
+33 ISHEMPGYKALT
-46 EEEMRRDLAEAG
+46 EEEMRRDLAEAD
-58 IYAQAHAL
+58 IYSRAFAL
-66 VPYQMRGN
+66 IPYQMRGN
-74 TGDMYLLMQIAKHL
+74 AGDMYLLMQIAKHL
-88 NIPFVTALRG
+88 NVPFITALRG

-103 DKDVKPAMTA
+103 DKDVKPAMSA

-128 EQWDA
+128 EQWDP
-133 ETNTATATIIRKDDP
+133 ETNTATAVIIRKDDP
-148 DFEHVAVW
+148 QFEHVAVW

-168 STPTWVQY
+168 STPTWMQY

-209 TAESAS
+209 TQESAS
-215 RVLDMRE
+215 RVLDMRQ
-222 QVKHDMDRLHLS
+222 QVQADMDRLRLS
-234 SEKVAEVLDGVA
+234 SEKAIEVLDGVT
-246 LPGIPVAL
+246 LPGITIAL

-295 SEGAF
+295 TEGAF

-341 QRQAQ
+341 QRQPA
-346 PSQQAPTQ
+346 
-354 QQHAPQQ
+354 QQHPE
-361 QVPVQPQQ
+361 PV
-369 SAQQPRPQAQQGYT
+369 
-383 QYMPAQPQEA
+383 
-393 PQQRP
+393 
-398 ETARQPQQAP
+398 RQPQQAQ
-408 APAPQQQAP
+408 ALAPQQQAP

-439 QNPQGISGRM
+439 QNPQGTSGPM
-449 AMIQRAMKKQ
+449 AMIQRTMEKHGIAE
-459 GVSEEELPFVLAY
+459 GELPIILTYVF
-472 AFEDDERADVDNV
+472 DDERADVDNV
-485 DALTMDDMTIL
+485 DTLSMNDMPL
-496 LDRIQRYAAESKPAQ
+496 VLAGIQRYAAETKPVQ
-511 EPTAELPFDGDTP
+511 EPTAELPFDGDAP
-524 ADNMDGLESSYN
+524 ADNMEDLEASYS
-536 AHGGEV
+536 AQGSEV
-542 DDDPENW
+542 NDDPETW

-562 ANQ
+562 AN

>member
-1 MTPKAND
+1 MPTKASD
-8 AQPVAKKAASKAR
+8 AQPAAKKAASKTR
-21 ASKIVEKAEETP
+21 ASKTVEKDAETTT
-33 AISYEMPGYKALS
+33 ISHEMPGYRALS
-46 EEEMRRDLAEAG
+46 EEEMRRDLAEAD

-66 VPYQMRGN
+66 IPYQMRGN

-88 NIPFVTALRG
+88 NIPIITALRG

-133 ETNTATATIIRKDDP
+133 ETNTATATLIRKDDP
-148 DFEHVAVW
+148 SFEHVAVW

-222 QVKHDMDRLHLS
+222 QVKHDMTRLNLS
-234 SEKVAEVLDGVA
+234 NEKVAEVLDGVT

-279 DEVRER
+279 DNVRER
-285 IQKGRDVLNL
+285 IQKGLDLL
-295 SEGAF
+295 HLTEGAF

-321 AEQVLDVLLRQAK
+321 AEQVLDVLIRQAK

-341 QRQAQ
+341 QRQ
-346 PSQQAPTQ
+346 PSQQAP
-354 QQHAPQQ
+354 
-361 QVPVQPQQ
+361 
-369 SAQQPRPQAQQGYT
+369 AQQPMQQQARPQAQQ
-383 QYMPAQPQEA
+383 AL
-393 PQQRP
+393 QQRP
-398 ETARQPQQAP
+398 EPAPQPQQTP
-408 APAPQQQAP
+408 AP

-439 QNPQGISGRM
+439 QKPKGVSGPM
-449 AMIQRAMKKQ
+449 GMIQRTMRTQ
-459 GVSEEELPFVLAY
+459 GLSEDELPIVLAY
-472 AFEDDERADVDNV
+472 VFGDKQVNV
-485 DALTMDDMTIL
+485 DELTMDETTAVL
-496 LDRIQRYAAESKPAQ
+496 AGIQRYAAEAGAP
-511 EPTAELPFDGDTP
+511 EPTAELPLNGDAP
-524 ADNMDGLESSYN
+524 ADTDNLDDLEASYS
-536 AHGGEV
+536 AQGGEV
-542 DDDPENW
+542 NDDESETW

>member
-1 MTPKAND
+1 MTSKAND
-8 AQPVAKKAASKAR
+8 AQPAAKKAASKPRMTKA
-21 ASKIVEKAEETP
+21 AEKAEETP
-33 AISYEMPGYKALS
+33 AISHEIPGYKALS

-88 NIPFVTALRG
+88 NIPLITALRG

-148 DFEHVAVW
+148 SFEHVAVW

-222 QVKHDMDRLHLS
+222 QVKRDMDGLHLS
-234 SEKVAEVLDGVA
+234 NEKVADLLDGIA

-265 RIGVIEYERDKDKI
+265 RIGMIEYERDKDKI
-279 DEVRER
+279 DNVRER
-285 IQKGRDVLNL
+285 IQKGLDLL
-295 SEGAF
+295 HLTEGAF

-321 AEQVLDVLLRQAK
+321 AEQVLDVLIRQAK

-341 QRQAQ
+341 QRQ
-346 PSQQAPTQ
+346 PSQQAP
-354 QQHAPQQ
+354 
-361 QVPVQPQQ
+361 
-369 SAQQPRPQAQQGYT
+369 AQQP
-383 QYMPAQPQEA
+383 M
-393 PQQRP
+393 
-398 ETARQPQQAP
+398 
-408 APAPQQQAP
+408 QQQAP
-417 AQESYGLYDESQR
+417 AQPAQSAQQQARPQAQQALQQRPEPAPQPQQTPAPAPESYGLYDESQR

-439 QNPQGISGRM
+439 QKPKGVSGPM
-449 AMIQRAMKKQ
+449 GMIQRTMRTQ
-459 GVSEEELPFVLAY
+459 GLSEDELPIVLAY
-472 AFEDDERADVDNV
+472 VFGDKQVNV
-485 DALTMDDMTIL
+485 DELTMDETTAVL
-496 LDRIQRYAAESKPAQ
+496 AGIQRYAAEAGAP
-511 EPTAELPFDGDTP
+511 EPTAELPLNGDAP
-524 ADNMDGLESSYN
+524 ADTDNLDDLEASYS
-536 AHGGEV
+536 AQGGEV
-542 DDDPENW
+542 NDDESETW

>member
-8 AQPVAKKAASKAR
+8 AQPVAKKAASKTRTTKAT
-21 ASKIVEKAEETP
+21 EKAEETTVV
-33 AISYEMPGYKALS
+33 SYEMPGYKALS

-88 NIPFVTALRG
+88 NIPLVTALRG

-133 ETNTATATIIRKDDP
+133 ETNTATATLIRKDDP
-148 DFEHVAVW
+148 SFEHVAVW

-222 QVKHDMDRLHLS
+222 QVKHDMTRLNLS
-234 SEKVAEVLDGVA
+234 SEKVAEVLDGVT

-254 MTPRELEEVNA
+254 MTPRELEDVNA

-285 IQKGRDVLNL
+285 IQKGRDKLNL

-334 KSGNRSG
+334 KSGIRSG

-346 PSQQAPTQ
+346 PAPQA
-354 QQHAPQQ
+354 HAPQ
-361 QVPVQPQQ
+361 P
-369 SAQQPRPQAQQGYT
+369 
-383 QYMPAQPQEA
+383 
-393 PQQRP
+393 
-398 ETARQPQQAP
+398 
-408 APAPQQQAP
+408 PAPQQQAQQGYSQHMPTQPQQAPQQRPQPASQPQPAPDP

-439 QNPQGISGRM
+439 QKSQDASTHMSVIRRTMEAQGIP
-449 AMIQRAMKKQ
+449 
-459 GVSEEELPFVLAY
+459 EDELPIVLTYVFGQTEKA
-472 AFEDDERADVDNV
+472 EVENV
-485 DALTMDDMTIL
+485 NALTTSDML
-496 LDRIQRYAAESKPAQ
+496 LLLEGIQRYATEGGSLP
-511 EPTAELPFDGDTP
+511 EPTAELPFDGDAS
-524 ADNMDGLESSYN
+524 ADNMDDLEESYI
-536 AHGGEV
+536 AQGDEV
-542 DDDPENW
+542 NDDPETW

-562 ANQ
+562 AN

>member
-1 MTPKAND
+1 MAPKSAD
-8 AQPVAKKAASKAR
+8 AQPAAKKAASKTR
-21 ASKIVEKAEETP
+21 APKPVKAEEPTAP
-33 AISYEMPGYKALS
+33 VWEVPGYKALS
-46 EEEMRRDLAEAG
+46 EEEMRRDLAEAD

-66 VPYQMRGN
+66 IPYQMRGN

-88 NIPFVTALRG
+88 NIPFITALRG

-128 EQWDA
+128 EQWDP
-133 ETNTATATIIRKDDP
+133 ETNTATATLIRKDDP
-148 DFEHVAVW
+148 SFEHVAVW

-222 QVKHDMDRLHLS
+222 QVKHDMARLNLS
-234 SEKVAEVLDGVA
+234 GEKVAEVLDGVT
-246 LPGIPVAL
+246 LPGIPVTL

-285 IQKGRDVLNL
+285 IQKGRDKLNL

-334 KSGNRSG
+334 KSGIRSG

-346 PSQQAPTQ
+346 PSQQTNSQPQPT
-354 QQHAPQQ
+354 PQQ
-361 QVPVQPQQ
+361 QAPVQPQQ
-369 SAQQPRPQAQQGYT
+369 SAQQPLPQAQQGYT
-383 QYMPAQPQEA
+383 QNMPAQPQ
-393 PQQRP
+393 QRP
-398 ETARQPQQAP
+398 EPARQPQQAQ
-408 APAPQQQAP
+408 ATAPQQQAP

-439 QNPQGISGRM
+439 QNPQGISGPM

-472 AFEDDERADVDNV
+472 AFENDERADVDNV

-496 LDRIQRYAAESKPAQ
+496 LDRIQRYAAEAGPLP

-524 ADNMDGLESSYN
+524 ADNMDDLEASYS
-536 AHGGEV
+536 AQGDEV
-542 DDDPENW
+542 NDASETW
-549 NEGWPETAKPGGG
+549 NEGWPEPAKPGGG

>member
-1 MTPKAND
+1 MPTKNTD
-8 AQPVAKKAASKAR
+8 AQPAAKKAASKTR
-21 ASKIVEKAEETP
+21 ATKAVKAEETHAP
-33 AISYEMPGYKALS
+33 AWEVPGYKALT
-46 EEEMRRDLAEAG
+46 EEEMRRDLAEAD

-74 TGDMYLLMQIAKHL
+74 TGDMYLLIQIAKHL

-133 ETNTATATIIRKDDP
+133 ENNTATATLIRNDDP

-156 DEEKARVAGLWE
+156 DEKKARVAGLWE
-168 STPTWVQY
+168 STPTWMQY

-222 QVKHDMDRLHLS
+222 QVKHDMTRLNMS
-234 SEKVAEVLDGVA
+234 SEKVAEVLDGVT

-285 IQKGRDVLNL
+285 IQKGRDKLNL

-334 KSGNRSG
+334 KSGIRSG
-341 QRQAQ
+341 QRQPAQ
-346 PSQQAPTQ
+346 QAPAPQSPAPQQQAPTQ
-354 QQHAPQQ
+354 PY
-361 QVPVQPQQ
+361 Q
-369 SAQQPRPQAQQGYT
+369 SPQQPRPQAQQGYT
-383 QYMPAQPQEA
+383 QYMPAQPQ
-393 PQQRP
+393 QRP
-398 ETARQPQQAP
+398 EPAQQPQQAP
-408 APAPQQQAP
+408 APA
-417 AQESYGLYDESQR
+417 QESYSLYDDSQR
-430 PEQYPPLGS
+430 PKVYPPLGS
-439 QNPQGISGRM
+439 QKPEGVSGRM
-449 AMIQRAMKKQ
+449 VMIQRTMKEH
-459 GVSEEELPFVLAY
+459 GVPEGELPIILTYVFG
-472 AFEDDERADVDNV
+472 DDERTDVDNV
-485 DALTMDDMTIL
+485 DSLSMNDMPALL
-496 LDRIQRYAAESKPAQ
+496 AGIQQYAAETNPAQ
-511 EPTAELPFDGDTP
+511 EPTAELPLDGDAP
-524 ADNMDGLESSYN
+524 ADNMDDLEASYN

>member
-1 MTPKAND
+1 MAPKTTD
-8 AQPVAKKAASKAR
+8 AQPAAKKAASKTR
-21 ASKIVEKAEETP
+21 ASKTVEKDAETTT
-33 AISYEMPGYKALS
+33 ISHEMPGYRALS
-46 EEEMRRDLAEAG
+46 EEEMRRDLAEAD

-66 VPYQMRGN
+66 IPYQMRGN

-88 NIPFVTALRG
+88 NIPIITALRG

-133 ETNTATATIIRKDDP
+133 ETNTATATLIRKDDP
-148 DFEHVAVW
+148 SFEHVAVW

-222 QVKHDMDRLHLS
+222 QVKHDMTRLNLS
-234 SEKVAEVLDGVA
+234 NEKVAEVLDGVT

-279 DEVRER
+279 DNVRDR
-285 IQKGRDVLNL
+285 IQKGLDLL
-295 SEGAF
+295 HLTEGAF

-321 AEQVLDVLLRQAK
+321 AEQVLDVLIRQAK

-341 QRQAQ
+341 QRQ
-346 PSQQAPTQ
+346 PSQQAPAQQPMQ
-354 QQHAPQQ
+354 QQAPA
-361 QVPVQPQQ
+361 QPAQ
-369 SAQQPRPQAQQGYT
+369 SAQQQARPQAQQ
-383 QYMPAQPQEA
+383 AL
-393 PQQRP
+393 QQRP
-398 ETARQPQQAP
+398 EPAPQPQQTP
-408 APAPQQQAP
+408 AP

-439 QNPQGISGRM
+439 QKPKGVSGPM
-449 AMIQRAMKKQ
+449 GMIQRTMRTQ
-459 GVSEEELPFVLAY
+459 GLSEDELPIVLAY
-472 AFEDDERADVDNV
+472 VFGDKQVNV
-485 DALTMDDMTIL
+485 DELTMDETTAVL
-496 LDRIQRYAAESKPAQ
+496 AGIQRYAAEAGAP
-511 EPTAELPFDGDTP
+511 EPTAELPLNGDAP
-524 ADNMDGLESSYN
+524 ADTDNLDDLEASYS
-536 AHGGEV
+536 AQGGEV
-542 DDDPENW
+542 NDDESETW

>member
-8 AQPVAKKAASKAR
+8 AQPAAKKSASKNR
-21 ASKIVEKAEETP
+21 ASKTVEKAEETI
-33 AISYEMPGYKALS
+33 AVSYEMPGYKALS

-133 ETNTATATIIRKDDP
+133 ETNTATATLIRKDDP
-148 DFEHVAVW
+148 SFEHVAVW
-156 DEEKARVAGLWE
+156 DEEKARAAGLWE
-168 STPTWVQY
+168 STPTWIQY

-222 QVKHDMDRLHLS
+222 QVKHDMARLNLS
-234 SEKVAEVLDGVA
+234 DEKVAEVLDGVT

-254 MTPRELEEVNA
+254 MTPRELEDVNA

-285 IQKGRDVLNL
+285 IQKGRDKLNL

-334 KSGNRSG
+334 KSGIRSG
-341 QRQAQ
+341 QHQPAPQATAPQSPAQQQQSPAQ
-346 PSQQAPTQ
+346 PY
-354 QQHAPQQ
+354 
-361 QVPVQPQQ
+361 Q
-369 SAQQPRPQAQQGYT
+369 SPQQPRPQAQQGYT
-383 QYMPAQPQEA
+383 QYMPTQPQEA

-398 ETARQPQQAP
+398 EPAQQPQQALV
-408 APAPQQQAP
+408 P

-439 QNPQGISGRM
+439 QKPQHGISGPM
-449 AMIQRAMKKQ
+449 AMIQRAMQAQ
-459 GVSEEELPFVLAY
+459 GISEEELPIVLTY
-472 AFEDDERADVDNV
+472 IFGNDERAENV
-485 DALTMDDMTIL
+485 DALTMDDMTTVL
-496 LDRIQRYAAESKPAQ
+496 EGIQRYAAEAGPLP
-511 EPTAELPFDGDTP
+511 EPTAELPLSGDDP
-524 ADNMDGLESSYN
+524 ADINDLEASYS
-536 AHGGEV
+536 AQGGEV
-542 DDDPENW
+542 NDDPETW

-562 ANQ
+562 AN

>member
-1 MTPKAND
+1 MAPKTTD
-8 AQPVAKKAASKAR
+8 AQPVAKKTASKTRTPKA
-21 ASKIVEKAEETP
+21 VEKAEETP
-33 AISYEMPGYKALS
+33 VISLEVPGYKALS
-46 EEEMRRDLAEAG
+46 EEEMRRDMAEAA
-58 IYAQAHAL
+58 IYAQAGAL
-66 VPYQMRGN
+66 VPSQMRGN
-74 TGDMYLLMQIAKHL
+74 AGDMYILMQIAKYL
-88 NIPFVTALRG
+88 NVPVISVLRG
-98 LSFIG
+98 FSFIG
-103 DKDVKPAMTA
+103 DKDVKPTMTA
-113 QLMSA
+113 QFMA
-118 LVRNAGHTLR
+118 GLVRNAGHTLR

-148 DFEHVAVW
+148 SFEHVAVW

-168 STPTWVQY
+168 STPTWMQY

-222 QVKHDMDRLHLS
+222 QVKRDMDGLHLS
-234 SEKVAEVLDGVA
+234 NEKVADLLDGIA

-265 RIGVIEYERDKDKI
+265 RIGMIEYERDKDKI

-285 IQKGRDVLNL
+285 IQKGLDVLHL
-295 SEGAF
+295 TEGAF

-341 QRQAQ
+341 QRQ
-346 PSQQAPTQ
+346 PSQQAPAQQPMQ
-354 QQHAPQQ
+354 QQAHAQ
-361 QVPVQPQQ
+361 PVQ
-369 SAQQPRPQAQQGYT
+369 SAQQQARPQSQQGYT
-383 QYMPAQPQEA
+383 QYMPAQPQQA

-398 ETARQPQQAP
+398 EPAQQPQQAP
-408 APAPQQQAP
+408 AP

-439 QNPQGISGRM
+439 QKQQSASGIM
-449 AMIQRAMKKQ
+449 TMIQRAMQKQ
-459 GVSEEELPFVLAY
+459 GLAEDELPFVLAHIFGDS
-472 AFEDDERADVDNV
+472 APDVDE
-485 DALTMDDMTIL
+485 LTMNDMTTVFAGIE
-496 LDRIQRYAAESKPAQ
+496 RYAAKAGAVVEP
-511 EPTAELPFDGDTP
+511 EPTAELPLDGDAP
-524 ADNMDGLESSYN
+524 ADTDNLDDLEASYS
-536 AHGGEV
+536 AQGGEV
-542 DDDPENW
+542 NDDDAEAW

-562 ANQ
+562 TN

>member
-8 AQPVAKKAASKAR
+8 AQPAAKKAAPKTR
-21 ASKIVEKAEETP
+21 TPKTVEKAEETP
-33 AISYEMPGYKALS
+33 VISLEVPGYKALS
-46 EEEMRRDLAEAG
+46 EEEMRRDMAEAA
-58 IYAQAHAL
+58 IYAQAGAL
-66 VPYQMRGN
+66 VPSQMRGN
-74 TGDMYLLMQIAKHL
+74 AGDMYILMQIAKYL
-88 NIPFVTALRG
+88 NVPVISVLRG
-98 LSFIG
+98 FSFIG
-103 DKDVKPAMTA
+103 DKDVKPTMTA
-113 QLMSA
+113 QFMA
-118 LVRNAGHTLR
+118 GLVRNAGHTLR

-133 ETNTATATIIRKDDP
+133 ETSTATAVVIRKDDP
-148 DFEHVAVW
+148 QFEHVAVW

-176 PKAMLTARAMSEV
+176 PKAMLMARATSEV
-189 CRHAASEVLL
+189 CRQAVSEVLM

-234 SEKVAEVLDGVA
+234 NEKTADLLDGIA

-265 RIGVIEYERDKDKI
+265 RIGMIEYERDKDKI
-279 DEVRER
+279 DNVRER
-285 IQKGRDVLNL
+285 IQKGLDLL
-295 SEGAF
+295 HLTEGAF

-321 AEQVLDVLLRQAK
+321 AEQVLDVLIRQAK

-341 QRQAQ
+341 QRQ
-346 PSQQAPTQ
+346 PSQQAPAQQPMQ
-354 QQHAPQQ
+354 QQAPAQ
-361 QVPVQPQQ
+361 PVQ

-398 ETARQPQQAP
+398 EPAQQPQQAP
-408 APAPQQQAP
+408 TP

-439 QNPQGISGRM
+439 QNPQGTPGIR
-449 AMIQRAMKKQ
+449 AMIQRALQTQGIPEEKLPNILIATFKK
-459 GVSEEELPFVLAY
+459 GEKAE
-472 AFEDDERADVDNV
+472 NV
-485 DALTMDDMTIL
+485 DALTMDDMTTL
-496 LDRIQRYAAESKPAQ
+496 LDGIQRYATEPESFS
-511 EPTAELPFDGDTP
+511 EPTAELPLNDDAP
-524 ADNMDGLESSYN
+524 ADMDDLEASYS
-536 AHGGEV
+536 AQGGEV
-542 DDDPENW
+542 NDDDSETW

-562 ANQ
+562 AN

>member
-1 MTPKAND
+1 MTTKAND
-8 AQPVAKKAASKAR
+8 AQPLAKKAASKTRTTKAT
-21 ASKIVEKAEETP
+21 EKAEETTVV
-33 AISYEMPGYKALS
+33 SYEMPGYKALS

-88 NIPFVTALRG
+88 NIPLVTALRG

-133 ETNTATATIIRKDDP
+133 ETNTATATLIRKDDP
-148 DFEHVAVW
+148 SFEHIAVW
-156 DEEKARVAGLWE
+156 DEERARVAGLWE
-168 STPTWVQY
+168 STPTWIQY

-189 CRHAASEVLL
+189 CRYAASEALL

-209 TAESAS
+209 TQESAS
-215 RVLDMRE
+215 RVLDMRQ
-222 QVKHDMDRLHLS
+222 QVKSDMDSLHLS
-234 SEKVAEVLDGVA
+234 SEKVAEVLDGVT

-285 IQKGRDVLNL
+285 IQKGRDKLNL

-300 AEIVRRNVRPG
+300 AEIVRRTVRPG

-334 KSGNRSG
+334 KTGIRSG

-346 PSQQAPTQ
+346 PAPQAHAPQ
-354 QQHAPQQ
+354 PPAPQQ
-361 QVPVQPQQ
+361 QTPAQPYQSPQQ
-369 SAQQPRPQAQQGYT
+369 PHPQAQQGYT
-383 QYMPAQPQEA
+383 QHMP
-393 PQQRP
+393 
-398 ETARQPQQAP
+398 TQPQQAP
-408 APAPQQQAP
+408 AQRPEPASQPQQAPAP

-430 PEQYPPLGS
+430 PEHYPPLGS
-439 QNPQGISGRM
+439 QKQQGTSGPM
-449 AMIQRAMKKQ
+449 AMIQRTMKAQ
-459 GVSEEELPFVLAY
+459 GIPEGELPIILTYVF
-472 AFEDDERADVDNV
+472 DDERADVDNV
-485 DALTMDDMTIL
+485 DTLSMNDMPL
-496 LDRIQRYAAESKPAQ
+496 VLAGIQRYAAETKPVQ
-511 EPTAELPFDGDTP
+511 EPTAELPFDGDAP
-524 ADNMDGLESSYN
+524 ADNMEDLEASYS
-536 AHGGEV
+536 AQGSEV
-542 DDDPENW
+542 NDDPEKTW
-549 NEGWPETAKPGGG
+549 NEPWPETAKPGGG
-562 ANQ
+562 AN